1 MKPTLLIN
9 MLDPPGGKG
18 LVRSPGINKAEA
30 GELQISGVPD
40 RENEQQPVE
49 TERETPVWGM
59 WKNGE

>member
-1 MKPTLLIN
+1 